1 MSVSW
6 IENQPIPHAVVSDD
20 DRLSKEVM
28 VFCPYCKCFETIWFT
43 RGILD
48 NTHKKIYTIR
58 QPYIPRLRF

>member
-43 RGILD
+43 RGI
-48 NTHKKIYTIR
+48 
-58 QPYIPRLRF
+58 